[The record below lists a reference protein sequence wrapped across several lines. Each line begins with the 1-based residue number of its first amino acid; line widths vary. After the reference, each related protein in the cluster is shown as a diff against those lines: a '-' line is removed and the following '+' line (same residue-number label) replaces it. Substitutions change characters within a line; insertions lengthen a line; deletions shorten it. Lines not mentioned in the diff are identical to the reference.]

1 MTKSVKRARMSRADM
16 AHVSC
21 HYCGLPFKVRHAD
34 PGRDYFCCTG
44 CAMMSRVPVDDKGQF
59 PINGHLVS
67 ALVTG
72 FVFFNQLLFWL
83 VAELLV
89 RESRMA
95 LAVRF
100 FWLAGGAAL
109 TVWLSLAILHWKER
123 SVRAGDV
130 VFMAL
135 GLVGYGLA
143 LRRLPPM
150 PLEVAAANLVLIAW
164 SFRGLLR
171 KRIAG

>member
-1 MTKSVKRARMSRADM
+1 MQPVTCR
-16 AHVSC
+16 
-21 HYCGLPFKVRHAD
+21 YCGLPFRVRRVE

-44 CAMMSRVPVDDKGQF
+44 CAMLSRVTTDGQGQF
-59 PINGHLVS
+59 PVNAHLVT
-67 ALVTG
+67 ALVAG
-72 FVFFNQLLFWL
+72 FSFFNEVLLWL

-109 TVWLSLAILHWKER
+109 AVWLALAVLQWKGKAT
-123 SVRAGDV
+123 RAADYV
-130 VFMAL
+130 VMAL
-135 GLVGYGLA
+135 GLAVFAVA
-143 LRRLPPM
+143 LRRMPPI
-150 PLEVAAANLVLIAW
+150 PLEMAAANVGLVAW

-171 KRIAG
+171 KWIAG